1 MASPPPP
8 PVAPARGAWS
18 AFALLLVIN
27 LFNYIDRQVLSAV
40 LAKIKLDPS
49 MLDPAD
55 PWIQTKLGL
64 LTSAF
69 MVSYMVLAPIF
80 GWLDGR
86 GLRRWVILG
95 IGVTG
100 WSVASGCSGLAGAYW
115 VFLLTRC
122 FVGIGEG
129 AYGPVASAMLADIFP
144 QRLRGTVIAVF
155 NMAIPI
161 GSALGFVLGGW
172 LGAKYGWRSAF
183 LFTLSGLI
191 LGVLCFMRRE
201 FPRTIAVEQR
211 KPKYREVLKSL
222 VRNRSYLLCCVGMT
236 AVTFVMGGLASWLP
250 VYVFEREARFQLSP
264 AAVEKLRA
272 GADFLRADGSP
283 VVPAEVT
290 AKLAVVSSEEVQDV
304 HAFRMRVRDS
314 LGDADFKQYSEWVLD
329 AAAADGS
336 VTTSDIG
343 LYFGV
348 ILVLAG
354 LTATPAGTF
363 FAWLLGKRFGGAN
376 FLVSGIGALVGFPLA
391 VAFLFLPF
399 PFAWVAVF
407 GAVFALF
414 VYTGPMYTMLANVTT
429 PEVRATAF
437 AWNILLIHALGDAIS
452 PTILGGI
459 ADASNLHTS
468 FLMSSVLLVVGGVI
482 WLWGARYEGTD
493 TARAGEATPLSADPA
508 APPKP

>member
-1 MASPPPP
+1 MASTAPPPDA
-8 PVAPARGAWS
+8 PVRGAWS
-18 AFALLLVIN
+18 AFALLMAIN

-49 MLDPAD
+49 MLDPSD

-80 GWLDGR
+80 GWLDGH
-86 GLRRWVILG
+86 GYRRWVIVG

-100 WSVASGCSGLAGAYW
+100 WSIASGCSGLAGAYW

-122 FVGIGEG
+122 LVGVGEG
-129 AYGPVASAMLADIFP
+129 AYGPVASAMLTDIFP
-144 QRLRGTVIAVF
+144 MRLRGTVIAAF
-155 NMAIPI
+155 NMAIPV

-172 LGAKYGWRSAF
+172 LGARYGWRSAF
-183 LFTLSGLI
+183 LFTFGGLV
-191 LGVLCFMRRE
+191 LGVLCFLRRE
-201 FPRTIAVEQR
+201 FPRPPAVEQNATS
-211 KPKYREVLKSL
+211 YRQALQSL
-222 VRNRSYLLCCVGMT
+222 GRNRSFVFCCAGMI

-250 VYVFEREARFQLSP
+250 LYVFEREARFQLSP
-264 AAVEKLRA
+264 AAVEKLRT
-272 GADFLRADGSP
+272 GVDFLRDDGSP
-283 VVPAEVT
+283 VVPAEV
-290 AKLAVVSSEEVQDV
+290 AGKLDAVATLEVQDV
-304 HAFRMRVRDS
+304 HAFRQRVRGT
-314 LGDADFKQYSEWVLD
+314 LGDADFKQYSEWVFD

-343 LYFGV
+343 FIFGV

-354 LTATPAGTF
+354 LTATPTGTF
-363 FAWLLGKRFGGAN
+363 FSWLLGKRFGGAN
-376 FLVSGIGALVGFPLA
+376 FLVSGVGALIGFPLTLG
-391 VAFLFLPF
+391 FLFLPF
-399 PFAWVAVF
+399 PYAWVAVF

-452 PTILGGI
+452 PTILGSV
-459 ADASNLHTS
+459 ADASSLQTS
-468 FLMSSVLLVVGGVI
+468 FVVSSALLVAGGAI
-482 WLWGARYEGTD
+482 WLWGARYEAAD
-493 TARAGEATPLSADPA
+493 TRRASRA
-508 APPKP
+508 A